1 MGAVMQ
7 AQELRFGLRSCDLGS
22 GVVAWELRCRLR
34 NCDTGSGAVTQSQ
47 ELWPTDLVVLGHV

>member
-22 GVVAWELRCRLR
+22 GAVMLAQVLLHGS
-34 NCDTGSGAVTQSQ
+34 CDAGSGTVTRAQ
-47 ELWPTDLVVLGHV
+47 EL